1 MKNILSGRRL
11 INGPAQRSG
20 TAPAKFW
27 NIAASADDAD
37 EGIITLY
44 GDVVSQRP
52 VDWWTGEPEPG
63 LYITPEGFMEDL
75 NAVKGK
81 SKITVKLNSCGGD
94 LYSGIAIHN
103 AIKALNA
110 TTTVIVEGIAA
121 SAASVIMCAG
131 DTVQVW
137 PGSIV
142 MIHGVSVGLCD
153 YYNTADLKQIIK
165 ANDAAEKA
173 IAAIYETKTGTD
185 ADTLRSMMTKETW
198 MTGAEAVEK
207 GFADELLD
215 GDGPEASLLDG
226 KEILM
231 VAGVQHSIKGLHI
244 PDALNIK
251 HISPAAAATK
261 RPAAGA
267 GMEKPAGNT
276 GNTKTG
282 GKNTMETIDELR
294 TQHPDLVQQ
303 AENAAATSAVAAE
316 RQRLQA
322 IDEIAPTIG
331 DAELVREAKFGEHPC
346 SAAELALQA
355 MQKAAKQGTKFLNDH
370 AADGKES
377 GAAGVQGNPADA
389 GDPASGGT
397 SDKEQIDA
405 AVALFNKTR

>member
-1 MKNILSGRRL
+1 MRNFPSGRRF
-11 INGPAQRSG
+11 NGPAQKTG
-20 TAPAKFW
+20 AAPAKFW
-27 NIAASADDAD
+27 NIAASTDDDD
-37 EGIITLY
+37 EGVITLY

-63 LYITPEGFMEDL
+63 LFITPEGFMEDL
-75 NAVKGK
+75 ETVKGK
-81 SKITVKLNSCGGD
+81 GKITVKLNSCGGD

-131 DTVQVW
+131 DTVKVW

-153 YYNTADLKQIIK
+153 YFTTADLKQVIK
-165 ANDAAEKA
+165 GNDAAEKA
-173 IAAIYETKTGTD
+173 IAAIYEAKTGTD

-198 MTGAEAVEK
+198 MTGAEAVDK

-215 GDGPEASLLDG
+215 GEGPEASLLDG

-251 HISPAAAATK
+251 RISPAAAAPQ

-267 GMEKPAGNT
+267 GMAKPAGKP
-276 GNTKTG
+276 GNNKG
-282 GKNTMETIDELR
+282 GTNTMTIDEIKA
-294 TQHPDLVQQ
+294 QHPEILQQ
-303 AENAAATSAVAAE
+303 VESAASTSAVAAE
-316 RQRLQA
+316 RERLRA
-322 IDEIAPTIG
+322 IEEIAPSIG
-331 DAELVREAKFGEHPC
+331 DTALVNEAKYGEHPC
-346 SAAELALQA
+346 TAAELALQA
-355 MQKAAKQGTKFLNDH
+355 MQKAAKQGTKFLTDH

-377 GAAGVQGNPADA
+377 GAEGVQGNPNDA
-389 GDPASGGT
+389 GDPGSGGV
-397 SDKEQIDA
+397 SDEEQIKN

>member
-1 MKNILSGRRL
+1 MNNIPSGRHL

-27 NIAASADDAD
+27 NIAASSEDAD

-75 NAVKGK
+75 EAVKGK
-81 SKITVKLNSCGGD
+81 GKITVKLNSCGGD

-131 DTVQVW
+131 DSVQVW

-153 YYNTADLKQIIK
+153 YFTTADLKQVIK

-173 IAAIYETKTGTD
+173 IAAIYEAKTGTD

-207 GFADELLD
+207 GFADEVLD

-251 HISPAAAATK
+251 HISPAAAAPK

-267 GMEKPAGNT
+267 GMGKPAG
-276 GNTKTG
+276 KP
-282 GKNTMETIDELR
+282 GKNNEGGTPQMTLEEMR
-294 TQHPDLVQQ
+294 TQNPDLVQQ

-331 DAELVREAKFGEHPC
+331 DADLVREAKFGEHPC

-370 AADGKES
+370 AADGKAS
-377 GAAGVQGNPADA
+377 GAEGVQGNPADA
-389 GDPASGGT
+389 GDPTTGGT